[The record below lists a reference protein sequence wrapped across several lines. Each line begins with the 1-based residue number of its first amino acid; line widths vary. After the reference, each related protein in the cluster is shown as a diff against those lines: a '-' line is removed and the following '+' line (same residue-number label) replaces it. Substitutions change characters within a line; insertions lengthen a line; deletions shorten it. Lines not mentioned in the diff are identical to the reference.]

1 MVPVN
6 RAGWGI
12 IGRTSVLWSEEM
24 KDLLLKMSVMA
35 VSLAIG
41 IVMCEV
47 AIRYIE
53 PQRLDFVRPIYDAD
67 EDLIFKLRKNHTS
80 FYSQFEFNVEENTNS
95 VGLRDREFG
104 ERDPE
109 SIRILGLG
117 DSYAFGQGVSI
128 EEAYIKQLEAGLQD
142 SLSKKVETINAGVP
156 AYGLVQEVRYLE
168 KYGLGLDP
176 DVVLVG
182 FFIGNDIVDSYELF
196 DSDGKATIG
205 VRDNYLFTRKARD
218 EDGGIRGLTAP
229 LRYQLATGSHLYIFL
244 RNRFSGLLTQL
255 GLRNMGSITEFCE
268 LEYTPYMDAQWSHT
282 QDLLME
288 LDQICQD
295 NEKRL
300 VIALIPL
307 IYQVHDDIWKEYVS
321 ILDIDESKYDM
332 TKPQRLMLEFCAEK
346 GIPCFDVLDPLREKG
361 KDELLFFRVDGHL
374 NAAGHRVMGRALTDY
389 LTEFLAPDNDPAAAE
404 MPSTSARK

>member
-1 MVPVN
+1 
-6 RAGWGI
+6 
-12 IGRTSVLWSEEM
+12 M

-104 ERDPE
+104 ERDSE

-229 LRYQLATGSHLYIFL
+229 LRYQLATGSHL
-244 RNRFSGLLTQL
+244 
-255 GLRNMGSITEFCE
+255 
-268 LEYTPYMDAQWSHT
+268 
-282 QDLLME
+282 
-288 LDQICQD
+288 
-295 NEKRL
+295 
-300 VIALIPL
+300 
-307 IYQVHDDIWKEYVS
+307 
-321 ILDIDESKYDM
+321 
-332 TKPQRLMLEFCAEK
+332 
-346 GIPCFDVLDPLREKG
+346 
-361 KDELLFFRVDGHL
+361 
-374 NAAGHRVMGRALTDY
+374 
-389 LTEFLAPDNDPAAAE
+389 
-404 MPSTSARK
+404 